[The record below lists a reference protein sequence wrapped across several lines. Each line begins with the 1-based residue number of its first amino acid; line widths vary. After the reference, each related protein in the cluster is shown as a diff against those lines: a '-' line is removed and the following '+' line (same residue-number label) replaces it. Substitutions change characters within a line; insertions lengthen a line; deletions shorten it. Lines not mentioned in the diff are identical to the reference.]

1 MFNGR
6 FGLFGGWGLFFE
18 FGRVL
23 LEQLEDFGQF
33 IIIFVFLVSGGSLRF
48 HKVPQC
54 LDIAVHVVGEVE
66 IVLLPHPQ
74 LIIIVIQTFLRHPNR
89 IRRLLIVKRLPLLPL
104 RHQVSPQPHV
114 TYDLRD
120 RPRSVSCLYILR
132 IGLLAA
138 DLVTLIVIFC
148 FLIDEI
154 KPEDENVLADKNGVD
169 AALTLLAARQFLILV
184 GEGVVKFDVGG
195 LREEAFGWEGG
206 DIDDAESVEGVGVG
220 EYLGAR
226 GMAILQEYNLLTQFK
241 HLIND

>member
-1 MFNGR
+1 M
-6 FGLFGGWGLFFE
+6 
-18 FGRVL
+18 
-23 LEQLEDFGQF
+23 
-33 IIIFVFLVSGGSLRF
+33 
-48 HKVPQC
+48 
-54 LDIAVHVVGEVE
+54 
-66 IVLLPHPQ
+66 
-74 LIIIVIQTFLRHPNR
+74 
-89 IRRLLIVKRLPLLPL
+89 
-104 RHQVSPQPHV
+104 
-114 TYDLRD
+114 
-120 RPRSVSCLYILR
+120 
-132 IGLLAA
+132 LAA

-148 FLIDEI
+148 FLVDEI
-154 KPEDENVLADKNGVD
+154 KPEDENVLADENGVD